1 MSFRTWGGRGVIP
14 INPHIGLHKYGRT
27 SIPPPSKALRRF
39 LRASGWE
46 GSRGGWEGL
55 RGSWEGSRGG
65 WEVLEGRLGG
75 LERKL
80 GGPLELLLCF
90 P

>member
-27 SIPPPSKALRRF
+27 SIPPPSKTLRRF
-39 LRASGWE
+39 LRASG
-46 GSRGGWEGL
+46 
-55 RGSWEGSRGG
+55 WEGSRGG

-80 GGPLELLLCF
+80 GGPMELLLCF